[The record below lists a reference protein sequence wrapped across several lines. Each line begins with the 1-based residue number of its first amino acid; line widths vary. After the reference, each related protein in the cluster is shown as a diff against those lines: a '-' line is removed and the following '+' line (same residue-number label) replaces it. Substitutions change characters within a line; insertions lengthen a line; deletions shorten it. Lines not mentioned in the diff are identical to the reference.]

1 MFDEIFLFVKLAETK
16 NIKETAQSLNV
27 STSTVSRSIQK
38 LEAELSV
45 KLFKAHAHHFDLTD
59 EGQKVYEHFVIHKR
73 NFANEINSFMQSKDK
88 IRDTLRLA
96 LPHSIAELILPSLIA
111 WFKERFP
118 ESRLIMSYMAT
129 SINLLKDELDLAIS
143 RREPASSDHKV
154 SVLTRIATK
163 LYATPV
169 YCQQFG
175 LPQDIE
181 ELTKHNWVVQTS
193 DNRLINNFE
202 AHNLNTGKRTIINY
216 QPQFLLSNGSQ
227 SLSMALSNQVI
238 VLAPDYFAKH
248 EIERGNLIEVLPEW
262 EFGEGHLYLIR
273 NPHLIN
279 KLEQE
284 VVDFILSLLTVDYKD
299 LHND

>member
-96 LPHSIAELILPSLIA
+96 LPHSIAELILPSLIS

-118 ESRLIMSYMAT
+118 ESRLIMNYMAT
-129 SINLLKDELDLAIS
+129 SINLLKDEMDLAIS

-154 SVLTRIATK
+154 SVLSKIAIK
-163 LYATPV
+163 LYTTPL
-169 YCQQFG
+169 YSQQFG

-181 ELTKHNWVVQTS
+181 ELTKHNWVVQTV

-202 AHNLNTGKRTIINY
+202 AHNLNTGERVVINY
-216 QPQFLLSNGSQ
+216 QPQFLLSNGLQ
-227 SLSMALSNQVI
+227 GLPMASSNQVI
-238 VLAPDYFAKH
+238 VLAPDYLAKH

-262 EFGEGHLYLIR
+262 EFGESHLYLIR

-284 VVDFILSLLTVDYKD
+284 VVDFILSLFADNCKD
-299 LHND
+299 PHND

>member
-16 NIKETAQSLNV
+16 SIKETAQSLEV
-27 STSTVSRSIQK
+27 SASTISRSIQK
-38 LEAELSV
+38 LEAELNV
-45 KLFKAHAHHFDLTD
+45 KLFKVHAHHFDLTD
-59 EGQKVYEHFVIHKR
+59 EGQKIYEHFVIHKR

-118 ESRLIMSYMAT
+118 ESKLIMSYMAT

-202 AHNLNTGKRTIINY
+202 AHNLNTGERIVINY

-262 EFGEGHLYLIR
+262 EFGESHLYLIR

-284 VVDFILSLLTVDYKD
+284 VVDFILGLFAPDYKD
-299 LHND
+299 QHND

>member
-16 NIKETAQSLNV
+16 GIKETAQSLKV
-27 STSTVSRSIQK
+27 SASTISRSIQK
-38 LEAELSV
+38 LEAELNV
-45 KLFKAHAHHFDLTD
+45 KLFKGHAHHFDLTPD
-59 EGQKVYEHFVIHKR
+59 GQKIYDCFAIHKR
-73 NFANEINSFMQSKDK
+73 NFANEINSFMQRKGK

-96 LPHSIAELILPSLIA
+96 LPHSVAELILPSLIS
-111 WFKERFP
+111 WFKDRYP

-129 SINLLKDELDLAIS
+129 SINLLKDGIDLAIS

-154 SVLTRIATK
+154 SILSRIATK
-163 LYATPV
+163 LYATPA

-175 LPQDIE
+175 LPKDLD
-181 ELTKHNWVVQTS
+181 ELTKHNWVVQTA

-202 AHNLNTGKRTIINY
+202 VHNSNTGEQTVINY

-262 EFGEGHLYLIR
+262 EFGESHLYLIR

-279 KLEQE
+279 QLEQE
-284 VVDFILSLLTVDYKD
+284 VVDFIISLFANDYKD
-299 LHND
+299 SHND

>member
-16 NIKETAQSLNV
+16 GIKETAQSLEV
-27 STSTVSRSIQK
+27 SASTISRSIQK
-38 LEAELSV
+38 LEAELNV
-45 KLFKAHAHHFDLTD
+45 KLFKGHAHHFDLTPD
-59 EGQKVYEHFVIHKR
+59 GQKIYDCFAIHKR
-73 NFANEINSFMQSKDK
+73 NFANEINSFMQRKGK

-96 LPHSIAELILPSLIA
+96 LPHSVAELILPSLIS
-111 WFKERFP
+111 WFKDRYP

-129 SINLLKDELDLAIS
+129 SINLLKDGIDLAIS

-154 SVLTRIATK
+154 SILSRIATK
-163 LYATPV
+163 LYATPA

-175 LPQDIE
+175 LPKDLD
-181 ELTKHNWVVQTS
+181 ELTKHNWVVQTA

-202 AHNLNTGKRTIINY
+202 VHNSNTGEQTVINY

-262 EFGEGHLYLIR
+262 EFGESHLYLIR

-279 KLEQE
+279 QLEQE
-284 VVDFILSLLTVDYKD
+284 VVDFIISLFANDHKD
-299 LHND
+299 SHND